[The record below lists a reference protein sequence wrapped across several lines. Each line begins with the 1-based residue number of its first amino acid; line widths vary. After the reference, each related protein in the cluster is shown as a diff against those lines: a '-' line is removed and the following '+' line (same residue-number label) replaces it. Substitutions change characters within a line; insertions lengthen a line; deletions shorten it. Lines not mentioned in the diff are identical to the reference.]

1 MSDWTCGLD
10 GVKVGDVLVIHYGYM
25 LRRLAEV
32 TAVTPMHF
40 KATATEDDKFRIA
53 TGYRAGKRTMWDTQR
68 YAFPRL
74 GEVEEIKREV
84 RVIKARHA
92 IEDALPKCNDP
103 DALEAAFAAICGMAP
118 TPEGDK

>member
-1 MSDWTCGLD
+1 MSDWNCGLD
-10 GVKVGDVLVIHYGYM
+10 GVKVGDVLVIHWGHM

-32 TAVTPMHF
+32 KAVTPMHF
-40 KATATEDDKFRIA
+40 KATATGDEKFRIA
-53 TGYRAGKRTMWDTQR
+53 TGYRAGKRTMRDR
-68 YAFPRL
+68 RHYAFPRP
-74 GEVEEIKREV
+74 GEVQEIKREA

-118 TPEGDK
+118 TPEGNK